1 MKRLAPFAAALLV
14 AGCATSPPE
23 REAPSRIR
31 ASQAPVVRSISVSP
45 AQYVSTASSAS
56 LYVIRASQL
65 IAGLQG
71 DSGLVSMARRF
82 ASEQEGVGSQL
93 SFAGRRLN
101 LLPQARLD
109 AAHQAMLDALATSPD
124 PAGTYVRQIS
134 ELLPRLA
141 AFHHQYQRYGTSPTL
156 RPVAAMAAPVF
167 EREAAQ
173 LRGWRS
179 RR

>member
-1 MKRLAPFAAALLV
+1 VKRLAPFAAALLV
-14 AGCATSPPE
+14 AGC
-23 REAPSRIR
+23 
-31 ASQAPVVRSISVSP
+31 
-45 AQYVSTASSAS
+45 
-56 LYVIRASQL
+56 
-65 IAGLQG
+65 
-71 DSGLVSMARRF
+71 
-82 ASEQEGVGSQL
+82 
-93 SFAGRRLN
+93 
-101 LLPQARLD
+101 
-109 AAHQAMLDALATSPD
+109 ATSPD